1 MKKYFLVLATL
12 VAALGL
18 IGQTP
23 AEAAKKKTTVVV
35 TPAPAPW
42 VAPWG
47 WWWSGQRDPAVANAQ
62 TVVGG
67 ASLGAYFAIKDG
79 GNSVFN
85 NSGAAW
91 GVTTFGCAVVSPIVA
106 TAWANRNLTRREV
119 WVMSANCVVPEL
131 GGWWVNAVLD
141 ANPNP
146 LWDQ

>member
-1 MKKYFLVLATL
+1 MKKYFLILATL

-35 TPAPAPW
+35 TPAPVVPL
-42 VAPWG
+42 G
-47 WWWSGQRDPAVANAQ
+47 WWWSNQRDPAVATA
-62 TVVGG
+62 TLVVGG
-67 ASLGAYFAIKDG
+67 AATGAYFAVKDG
-79 GNSVFN
+79 GGVLG

-91 GVTTFGCAVVSPIVA
+91 GVTSFGCMVVSPIVA
-106 TAWANRNLTRREV
+106 TAWANRPLTRREV
-119 WVMSANCVVPEL
+119 WTMSASCIVPFL

>member
-18 IGQTP
+18 MGQTP
-23 AEAAKKKTTVVV
+23 AEAAKKKTVVVV

-42 VAPWG
+42 APWG
-47 WWWSGQRDPAVANAQ
+47 WWWSGQRDPAVA
-62 TVVGG
+62 TSTTIVGG
-67 ASLGAYFAIKDG
+67 AATGAYFALKDNG
-79 GNSVFN
+79 GVFG

-91 GVTTFGCAVVSPIVA
+91 GVTSFGCAVVSPIFTTMVVK
-106 TAWANRNLTRREV
+106 RELTRREV
-119 WVMSANCVVPEL
+119 WVMSANCVVPII

-146 LWDQ
+146 LWDK